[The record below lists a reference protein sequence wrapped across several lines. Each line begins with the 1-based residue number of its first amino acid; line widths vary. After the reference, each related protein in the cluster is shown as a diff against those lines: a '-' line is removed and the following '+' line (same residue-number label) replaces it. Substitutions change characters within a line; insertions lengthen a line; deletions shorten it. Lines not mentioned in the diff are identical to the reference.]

1 MSEIW
6 RFGEASGIKLIFD
19 LKPDESG
26 TRVPCKMP
34 SENTITCV
42 PLVKHF
48 IYTAGPESVF
58 TV

>member
-6 RFGEASGIKLIFD
+6 RFGEASGIKLIFEFNT
-19 LKPDESG
+19 DESG
-26 TRVPCKMP
+26 SRVPCKMP

-48 IYTAGPESVF
+48 IYTVGP
-58 TV
+58 